1 MVIPPIPVFHGFSA
15 PRASIAAGLRP
26 AAPGGAATLTAP
38 GASAQGPRGPGAQG
52 WDKHI
57 PWLAGK

>member
-38 GASAQGPRGPGAQG
+38 GASAQGPRGPGLGQAHPVAG
-52 WDKHI
+52 WKI
-57 PWLAGK
+57 T